1 MQIRREFF
9 PTVVD
14 IVEEIESGYGE
25 FSELLSTQGSKHRR
39 NRNMQTDKDDA
50 PGKRKYGRNTESSNN
65 GSDEDRDEESSE
77 AASIGSGDRKA
88 STDTTSTGTGASA
101 DSSIQ
106 NTQGESYLR
115 YSRALLGSGSK
126 QIYPLDWTSIQG
138 IFSALEPQEKSNL
151 GVQVSTMHCSRLE
164 CSAAD

>member
-1 MQIRREFF
+1 M
-9 PTVVD
+9 
-14 IVEEIESGYGE
+14 EEIESGYGE
-25 FSELLSTQGSKHRR
+25 FSELLSSQSMKHRR
-39 NRNMQTDKDDA
+39 SKDDVS
-50 PGKRKYGRNTESSNN
+50 GKKKHGRNTENPNN

-77 AASIGSGDRKA
+77 AASIGSGDRRA